1 MVEGLKPKMKNTMG
15 VALLAVT
22 AATGLFAQPGP
33 GGRGDRTPPTAAEMV
48 ERRVEMLTARL
59 TLDAAQQAQ
68 AKTIFSDENT
78 AAAAL
83 RTKIEAAQDVLQD
96 AVKGSASESQIDQ
109 LAATVGTLH
118 GQMLATHAKA
128 QAKFR
133 AILNATQKEK
143 LDTMRGGMGGGMGAG
158 MGGGRMRPMRGRGPQ

>member
-1 MVEGLKPKMKNTMG
+1 MNKRFG
-15 VALLAVT
+15 VAFLALT
-22 AATGLFAQPGP
+22 AATGMFAQPGP
-33 GGRGDRTPPTAAEMV
+33 GTPGDRRGDRTPPTAAEMV

-68 AKTIFSDENT
+68 AKTIFTDENT
-78 AAAAL
+78 AATAL

-118 GQMLATHAKA
+118 GQMLAVHAKA

-143 LDTMRGGMGGGMGAG
+143 LDTMRGGMGGGMGP
-158 MGGGRMRPMRGRGPQ
+158 GRMGPMRGRGFGQQ